1 MLQRIIVGIVLAV
14 LLAGCQNQQ
23 YKTLCRPQYN
33 QTTCDMSN
41 LDTMSCSAA
50 KATVKSCSWF
60 VGNEVRGLMTKKGQR
75 LGTTQNNYIRPGAET
90 LTLGSYGIGGS
101 QSFAYVKADTPGAY
115 VQSVDGAQRLMTD
128 RVSHYQMAA
137 DRYVADVVSGTIV
150 ASDREV
156 LKAIAA
162 IEAMRAP
169 LTKAVD
175 MGKPILDFYAVLP
188 AQDFAALANQ
198 VVLNTNARDPYLR
211 AGADLA
217 IRENKQYE
225 SNRPLIRVQDALA
238 QFEALRTVAMVP
250 YADQFAVVK
259 KQAVILAAQAAHA
272 AKQARAQNRAY
283 EKQSESSGGYHG
295 GGGCSCAGGNVCY
308 GPRGGRYCI
317 TSGGNTRYG
326 I

>member
-1 MLQRIIVGIVLAV
+1 
-14 LLAGCQNQQ
+14 
-23 YKTLCRPQYN
+23 
-33 QTTCDMSN
+33 
-41 LDTMSCSAA
+41 
-50 KATVKSCSWF
+50 
-60 VGNEVRGLMTKKGQR
+60 MTKKGQQ
-75 LGTTQNNYIRPGAET
+75 LGTTQNNYIRPGAHI

-101 QSFAYVKADTPGAY
+101 QSFAYVKADSPGAY

-137 DRYVADVVSGTIV
+137 DRYVADVVSGTRV

-162 IEAMRAP
+162 IEAMRVP

-175 MGKPILDFYAVLP
+175 MGKPILDFYAALP

-198 VVLNTNARDPYLR
+198 VVLNTNAKDPYLR

-238 QFEALRTVAMVP
+238 KFEALRTVAMVP

-259 KQAVILAAQAAHA
+259 KQAVILAAQAAQA
-272 AKQARAQNRAY
+272 AKQARAQDRAY
-283 EKQSESSGGYHG
+283 EKQFESRGGYHG
-295 GGGCSCAGGNVCY
+295 GGGCSCAGGKVCY
-308 GPRGGRYCI
+308 GSRGGRYCI
-317 TSGGNTRYG
+317 TSGGKTRYG

>member
-75 LGTTQNNYIRPGAET
+75 LGTTQHNYIRPGAEI

-101 QSFAYVKADTPGAY
+101 QRFAYVKADTPGAY

-162 IEAMRAP
+162 IEAMRTP

-175 MGKPILDFYAVLP
+175 MGKPILDFYAALP

-259 KQAVILAAQAAHA
+259 KQAVILATQAAHA